1 MHACIYVLHLC
12 IYCVGKCAYLAI
24 FSSQPWLCVLLWF
37 LLSQIVRHSPLRA
50 VASGLLYHLPGTQS
64 WWLLGAVPVPR
75 QKSQSAQPRRLSVN
89 SMHMKMDQSSHTHT
103 YTHQHTNTNARKYH
117 CRRREGLV
125 SKLCWI
131 CFNAYMHY
139 IDTYWLVVLFTFRS
153 E

>member
-64 WWLLGAVPVPR
+64 WWLWGAVPVPR
-75 QKSQSAQPRRLSVN
+75 QKFQSAQPRRLSAN
-89 SMHMKMDQSSHTHT
+89 SMNMKMDQSSHSHTHA
-103 YTHQHTNTNARKYH
+103 HTNTQTQTRANSTAESAWSVCVK
-117 CRRREGLV
+117 LV
-125 SKLCWI
+125 SNLFGTKFARYRHLLAS
-131 CFNAYMHY
+131 CFIY
-139 IDTYWLVVLFTFRS
+139 L
-153 E
+153 

>member
-89 SMHMKMDQSSHTHT
+89 SMHMKMDQSSHTD
-103 YTHQHTNTNARKYH
+103 THAHTNTQTQTRANITAESAWGACVKIVLNMFQCIYALHRH
-117 CRRREGLV
+117 LLT
-125 SKLCWI
+125 S
-131 CFNAYMHY
+131 CFIY
-139 IDTYWLVVLFTFRS
+139 L
-153 E
+153 